1 MPSTTARTAI
11 TAIIPTI
18 SARLSFEPNVRIA
31 NDFSHSGV
39 ASIAAFPTA
48 TSGEA
53 WSSMNEASTSATP
66 KAKAAVS
73 RPIAAPRSRR
83 VRAGSDAVVADLV
96 WTLTL
101 GVRHGGLGGPIA
113 GPDGPLVNGTA
124 STVNLWDAWSVSPV
138 DEEEPRWTT
147 RRSESSW

>member
-11 TAIIPTI
+11 TAIIPII

-53 WSSMNEASTSATP
+53 WSSMNEARTSATP
-66 KAKAAVS
+66 KAKAAVNK
-73 RPIAAPRSRR
+73 PIAAPRSRR

-101 GVRHGGLGGPIA
+101 GVRHGGLGGPF
-113 GPDGPLVNGTA
+113 G
-124 STVNLWDAWSVSPV
+124 WSGDP
-138 DEEEPRWTT
+138 P
-147 RRSESSW
+147 

>member
-48 TSGEA
+48 TSGDA
-53 WSSMNEASTSATP
+53 WSSMNEASDLGDPQGEDRGQQPDRGPSEP
-66 KAKAAVS
+66 PRPS
-73 RPIAAPRSRR
+73 RQRR
-83 VRAGSDAVVADLV
+83 
-96 WTLTL
+96 
-101 GVRHGGLGGPIA
+101 GG
-113 GPDGPLVNGTA
+113 
-124 STVNLWDAWSVSPV
+124 
-138 DEEEPRWTT
+138 R
-147 RRSESSW
+147 

>member
-11 TAIIPTI
+11 TAIIPII

-66 KAKAAVS
+66 RAKAAVS

-96 WTLTL
+96 WALTL
-101 GVRHGGLGGPIA
+101 GVRHGG
-113 GPDGPLVNGTA
+113 
-124 STVNLWDAWSVSPV
+124 
-138 DEEEPRWTT
+138 
-147 RRSESSW
+147 